1 LFNDFNGSYHDSLF
15 VRYGALE
22 GRDGVS
28 GKYESR
34 ASKSHSTCCVA
45 LMLAFFA
52 ELNRDPEAMAQARD
66 AATECERK
74 DA

>member
-1 LFNDFNGSYHDSLF
+1 M
-15 VRYGALE
+15 
-22 GRDGVS
+22 S
-28 GKYESR
+28 GKSESR
-34 ASKSHSTCCVA
+34 AGKSHSTCCAA